1 MTVSKKKKVYTT
13 NYNRDTYDQIKFFVR
28 KDLYLN
34 RRITQASSQAN
45 KSKAQYMIDAI
56 EKQLSID
63 NCGIDTI
70 TDQQNPD

>member
-13 NYNRDTYDQIKFFVR
+13 NYNRDAYDQIKFFVR

-45 KSKAQYMIDAI
+45 KSKAQYMVDAI

-70 TDQQNPD
+70 TDQ